1 MPCLWLTGTR
11 GNLTVV
17 KWVGTRCTIQLKT
30 TTIMCVCTGA
40 STMVCMEKSEDNLQ
54 ELEVFCVPP
63 CESQGLNPGGQA
75 WQQVPPPA

>member
-1 MPCLWLTGTR
+1 
-11 GNLTVV
+11 
-17 KWVGTRCTIQLKT
+17 
-30 TTIMCVCTGA
+30 MCVCTGA